1 MNDAELIKRH
11 NDLPSGEGLTSFPR
25 YGVTKHIEICIG
37 QDIPSVA
44 KGKHPEPFLNPA
56 LRKRLPVADATHL
69 VRAADPATSVDA
81 AESAQ
86 LFKASHA
93 ERIVAALEQ
102 HGPKTAHELTVRTRL
117 TVVQIDR
124 RLPELSKAKRARV
137 VQVDGRDLTREGFR
151 VWEVVACEC

>member
-1 MNDAELIKRH
+1 MNDAESITHRSETASVES
-11 NDLPSGEGLTSFPR
+11 PPSFPQH
-25 YGVTKHIEICIG
+25 GETKHIEMYIG

-44 KGKHPEPFLNPA
+44 KGKHPEVFLNPA
-56 LRKRLPVADATHL
+56 LRKRLPVADAAPL

-86 LFKASHA
+86 LFKASHS

-102 HGPKTAHELTVRTRL
+102 HGPKTAHELTVCTRL

-124 RLPELSKAKRARV
+124 RLPELAKAKRARV
-137 VQVDGRDLTREGFR
+137 VQVEGRDVTREGFR
-151 VWEVVACEC
+151 VWEVVACES